1 MRRTAI
7 IITILI
13 TSLLLLLGL
22 LTKTQADDRT
32 TYLTQSTHP
41 SFWVLSDPHFI
52 APSLHDKRTA
62 FKQIIKTAAGKDLT
76 DQPVA
81 LHALVQTALKK
92 HPTAVIIT
100 GDVTFNGE
108 LASAKSLARRLR
120 PLQKAGIHLLIIPG
134 NHDIYD
140 GWARKFTGDHQA
152 TTTQISPSA
161 WRQIFA
167 DGYRNACAVDNDSL
181 SYAVNLNKRYR
192 LLLLDDNTY
201 PTSTSTVAPN
211 TAGKLKQSTLLWIEG
226 QLQSAKAAGQQTLV
240 FTHHNL
246 YAHSMMKQ
254 GWVLDNAPALRRILN
269 RYHVPLLFSGHIHAQ
284 DIMAD
289 PTKKC
294 ATTEIVSGSFSMTP
308 ASYGVVTLTP
318 HKLHY
323 QIHQLRL
330 TPYLTAKQRHQPSL
344 VHYQQHLKK
353 LFQQMN
359 LNMVGH
365 HIRANHALTKH
376 QANTE
381 INFLLN
387 ADWRFETGNDYTTP
401 RQLAKLKQTA
411 GYKLAAHDSHLS
423 GPLGT
428 LNGDHN
434 LPDHHLTL
442 RY

>member
-1 MRRTAI
+1 MRWATI
-7 IITILI
+7 ILTMLI
-13 TSLLLLLGL
+13 TGCLLALGL
-22 LTKTQADDRT
+22 TTTQAADHD
-32 TYLTQSTHP
+32 LTNNTKP

-52 APSLHDKRTA
+52 APSLHDQQAA
-62 FKQIIKTAAGKDLT
+62 FKQITQTAAGKDLT

-92 HPTAVIIT
+92 RPTAVIIT

-134 NHDIYD
+134 NHDIND
-140 GWARKFTGDHQA
+140 GWARKFSGKQQSPTP
-152 TTTQISPSA
+152 QISPSA

-167 DGYRNACAVDNDSL
+167 DGYQNACAVDNDSL

-201 PTSTSTVAPN
+201 PTHTSTDAPN
-211 TAGKLKQSTLLWIEG
+211 TGGKLKQSTLLWLEG
-226 QLQSAKAAGQQTLV
+226 QLHSAKAAGQQTLV

-254 GWVLDNAPALRRILN
+254 GWVLDNAAALRHILN
-269 RYHVPLLFSGHIHAQ
+269 RYHVPVLFSGHIHAQ
-284 DIMAD
+284 DIMAA
-289 PTKKC
+289 PKQKH
-294 ATTEIVSGSFSMTP
+294 ATIEIVSGSFSMTP

-318 HKLHY
+318 HQLHY
-323 QIHQLRL
+323 QTRQLKL
-330 TPYLTAKQRHQPSL
+330 TPYLTAKQRQQPSL
-344 VHYQQHLKK
+344 VHYQRHLKK

-359 LNMVGH
+359 DNMVAQ
-365 HIRANHALTKH
+365 HIKTNHALTKQ
-376 QANTE
+376 QANAE
-381 INFLLN
+381 INFLIN
-387 ADWRFETGNDYTTP
+387 ANWRFETGNDFMTAP
-401 RQLAKLKQTA
+401 QLAKLKQTS
-411 GYKLAAHDSHLS
+411 GYKLAAHDSQLS

-434 LPDHHLTL
+434 LPDRHLTL